1 MTIAAQT
8 NRTSITGNG
17 LTTSIPCTFPFTAQ
31 TDLVVV
37 ETIIATGA
45 QTVKTLT
52 TDYTVTGTVDALGQY
67 PNGGT
72 VVMTVAPASTVTITI
87 YREVPTTQSVDPV
100 QNDKLPVDSAIEA
113 PLDKLTMIAIRLK
126 EQVAR
131 SLHQPDGDSA
141 NMTTLPAKTTR
152 ASRYM
157 GFDGDGNPTMMQTPT
172 GMVTS
177 IAQLTES
184 TVAGLPAAGSAGS
197 LRKVTDGV
205 RGVWMDTGTRW
216 TKLIPYVN
224 VLDFGTDATAFN
236 AAHTA
241 AAASTQYKTIYVP
254 AGTYTITAE
263 ILSTADDIAWLLDPG
278 AVLDITSIAGT
289 GTANI
294 HATINVL
301 ACFKVT
307 GARVRI
313 VGGRIT
319 GAATADSKNT
329 VGILLHG
336 TSRSYIDMIKIDTLY
351 CGIWAGNNATDVMI
365 ESGTEVYACTRN
377 ILMGYQPLTVTSPQV
392 TRVTLFGVKSH
403 GATGGDGVKLYSF
416 ARDVKIIGGEYIN
429 NSNNG
434 IDMYVCGE
442 YVMVTNALSQGN
454 TVDGIDLKYALDSGE
469 GANQLGFARRTIIRG
484 NQFRSNGEYGIRAH
498 VEAAFTG
505 TDLGIENATIEGNHC
520 EGNGVHGMICGL
532 VGGVV
537 SGNIC
542 VRNIQRGMMFTSCI
556 STSII
561 GNHVGDN
568 GTTGTNRSGVVFG
581 VGLYAGAGN
590 SRACTIVGNTAA
602 DTRSGGDRTQ
612 NRGFEWANLDDSVI
626 IGNTGD
632 NHSTADHNCSV
643 VATGGTRSFANLG
656 TVEAGGT
663 LFGNAG
669 HPIVARA
676 SLPAAG
682 ASQDGLLI
690 VDDNGAGD
698 RNLMLYAGGERFRI
712 DGGSA
717 V

>member
-1 MTIAAQT
+1 MTVT
-8 NRTSITGNG
+8 NRLNRATMDGNG
-17 LTTSIPCTFPFTAQ
+17 VSTTLAIDFPFHSVE
-31 TDLVVV
+31 DLIVI

-45 QTVKTLT
+45 ETTKVLN
-52 TDYTVTGTVDALGQY
+52 TDYTIVGAQDDAGHY
-67 PNGGT
+67 PDGGDI
-72 VVMTVAPASTVTITI
+72 VFTVAPASTVRMTA
-87 YREVPTTQSVDPV
+87 YRDPPMLQGV
-100 QNDKLPVDSAIEA
+100 VLQETGKIPVKAAIES
-113 PLDKLTMIAIRLK
+113 PLDKLTMIDQRLS
-126 EQVAR
+126 ERIDRALR
-131 SLHQPDGDSA
+131 LSDGDSLE
-141 NMTTLPAKTTR
+141 MGRLPVKSVR
-152 ASRYM
+152 ASRYL
-157 GFDGDGNPTMMQTPT
+157 GFDGDGNPTMMTTPQGVLT
-172 GMVTS
+172 PIS
-177 IAQLTES
+177 QLTES
-184 TVAGLPAAGSAGS
+184 LISALPAAGSAGS

-205 RGVWMDTGTRW
+205 RGIWMDTGARW
-216 TKLIPYVN
+216 TKLLPYVN
-224 VLDFGTDATAFN
+224 VLDFGVDATAFN

-241 AAASTQYKTIYVP
+241 AAASTTHKTIYVP
-254 AGTYTITAE
+254 AGSYSITAE
-263 ILSTADDIAWLLDPG
+263 ILSTADDITWVLDPG

-294 HATINVL
+294 HATVNVL

-336 TSRSYIDMIKIDTLY
+336 TSRSYIDMLKIDTLY

-416 ARDVKIIGGEYIN
+416 ARDIKIIGGEYLN

-505 TDLGIENATIEGNHC
+505 TDLGVENATIEGNHC

-561 GNHVGDN
+561 GNHAGDN